1 MSNKI
6 DKLVDELKNITLLE
20 ASELIAKIEDTFG
33 VEANIN
39 TSFIPLASNLVN
51 TKAEEVVK
59 EEKTEF
65 DVILN
70 DVPSSKRI
78 NVIKV
83 VRSLT
88 SLGLKEA
95 KDLIETVPKPVF
107 EAVSKEKAEEVK
119 KLLEEAGAVVSIN

>member
-1 MSNKI
+1 M
-6 DKLVDELKNITLLE
+6 E
-20 ASELIAKIEDTFG
+20 ASL
-33 VEANIN
+33 N
-39 TSFIPLASNLVN
+39 TSFIPMATNVSSA
-51 TKAEEVVK
+51 KPEEAIR

-107 EAVSKEKAEEVK
+107 ESVSKEKAEEVK
-119 KLLEEAGAVVSIN
+119 KLLEEAGAVVSVS